1 MRPSLRTRITA
12 LAAVMGLAVVVAGLW
27 LVYQIYQPHK
37 GYPGDETFVLIPRG
51 ASPTA
56 IGETLEANGVVR
68 SGYVFRWY
76 LRAVGASASLKAG
89 EYRFDRPLSL
99 PEVTD
104 KLREGRVYYLRFTVP
119 EGRDL
124 FEVTSQLIDQGFG
137 TKEGFQA
144 AFRDT
149 TLIEDLDPQATDL
162 EGYLFPSTYFVQRH
176 TSEHEIA
183 RQMVAAF
190 RAHWT
195 SEHEERAKALNLSV
209 RDVINLASLVEK
221 EARVPEE
228 RPLISAVFH
237 NRLRLNMRL
246 GCDPTVV
253 YAAKLAGRW
262 NGVINMSDL
271 RYDSPYNTYLHT
283 GLPPGPI
290 ASPGLRS
297 IHAALHPAE
306 SDYLYFVS
314 RNDGSHVFSRNYAD
328 HQRAVNQY
336 QR

>member
-1 MRPSLRTRITA
+1 MSLSMKARGITLAALFALALVVTA
-12 LAAVMGLAVVVAGLW
+12 LWIAYQ
-27 LVYQIYQPHK
+27 VYQPYQA
-37 GYPGDETFVLIPRG
+37 YPGDETFVVIPRG
-51 ASPTA
+51 AAPAA

-68 SGYVFRWY
+68 SAYVFRWY
-76 LRAVGASASLKAG
+76 VRVLQPSRSLKAG
-89 EYRFDRPLSL
+89 EYRFDRPMSVA
-99 PEVTD
+99 EVAE
-104 KLREGRVYYLRFTVP
+104 KIQEGRVYYLRFTVP

-124 FEVTSQLIDQGFG
+124 FEVTSQLVQQGFG
-137 TKEGFQA
+137 TAEGFQA
-144 AFRDT
+144 AFRRT
-149 TLIEDLDPQATDL
+149 EWIEDLDPAATDL

-176 TSEHEIA
+176 TSESEVV
-183 RQMVAAF
+183 RQMIDAF
-190 RAHWT
+190 KRNWT
-195 SEHEERAKALNLSV
+195 PEHQERARELNMSV
-209 RDVINLASLVEK
+209 RDVITMASLVEK
-221 EARVPEE
+221 EARIPDE

-271 RYDSPYNTYLHT
+271 RYESPYNTYLVT

-297 IHAALHPAE
+297 IHAALHPVE

-328 HQRAVNQY
+328 HRRAVNQY